1 MTYTP
6 QIRALS
12 RAEYDFIEASDP
24 IGLLAAVDACNAVLA
39 GDRTR
44 LNHTFVWSDTDEGLQ
59 YWIVRHNGTVP
70 LTDSDKDHVHTYKL
84 LCEARI
90 ETLKAEFLA

>member
-6 QIRALS
+6 KICALP
-12 RAEYDFIEASDP
+12 RRENDFIKGLDP
-24 IGLLAAVDACNAVLA
+24 IGLLVAIDACNDVLA
-39 GDRTR
+39 GNNAR

-59 YWIVRHNGTVP
+59 YWIDRHNGTAP
-70 LTDSDKDHVHTYKL
+70 LTDSDKDHVYTYKL

-90 ETLKAEFLA
+90 ETLKAELLA